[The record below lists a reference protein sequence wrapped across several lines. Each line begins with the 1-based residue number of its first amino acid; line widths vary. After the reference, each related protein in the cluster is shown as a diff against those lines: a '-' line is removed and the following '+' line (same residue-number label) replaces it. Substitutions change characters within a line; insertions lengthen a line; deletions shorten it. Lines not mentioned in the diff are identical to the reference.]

1 MSDGFALDPQLARE
15 SVFVAD
21 RALCRV
27 LLMDDARFPWLV
39 LVPRRAGLVELCD
52 LNRIERTQ
60 LWSEL
65 ERAGEALR
73 AAMPFT
79 KLNVGALGNVVRQLH
94 VHVIGRHEG
103 DAAWPGP
110 VWGHGP
116 RQPCDESARA
126 TRVRA
131 IAARL
136 GSG

>member
-39 LVPRRAGLVELCD
+39 LVPRRAGLVELFD
-52 LNRIERTQ
+52 LDATERA
-60 LWSEL
+60 LLFDEL
-65 ERAGEALR
+65 EQAARALR
-73 AAMPFT
+73 SVAPCT

-94 VHVIGRHEG
+94 LHVVVRREG

-116 RQPCDESARA
+116 RRPYDESARA
-126 TRVRA
+126 TRVSA
-131 IAARL
+131 IVARF
-136 GSG
+136 GTS

>member
-1 MSDGFALDPQLARE
+1 MSEGFALDPQLARE

-21 RALCRV
+21 RVLCRV

-39 LVPRRAGLVELCD
+39 LVPRRAGLVELFD
-52 LNRIERTQ
+52 LDARERT
-60 LWSEL
+60 LLFDEL
-65 ERAGEALR
+65 EQAARALR
-73 AAMPFT
+73 SVASSA

-94 VHVIGRHEG
+94 VHVVARREG

-116 RQPCDESARA
+116 RRPYDESARA
-126 TRVRA
+126 TRVSA

-136 GSG
+136 GTG